1 MQDKKSIKETIA
13 FAMPSKR
20 KKYLEIYLPKEKKY
34 LYSQNYKILMK
45 GNTVT
50 QTVCKLH
57 HTLDWKN
64 QHFPKDYTTQ
74 VYLQSQYPSLLH

>member
-45 GNTVT
+45 GN
-50 QTVCKLH
+50 
-57 HTLDWKN
+57 
-64 QHFPKDYTTQ
+64 KDNTN
-74 VYLQSQYPSLLH
+74 